1 MLEGSVEGF
10 VKVNVVLNDENELSC
25 MMAGN

>member
-10 VKVNVVLNDENELSC
+10 VKVNAVLNDENELSC